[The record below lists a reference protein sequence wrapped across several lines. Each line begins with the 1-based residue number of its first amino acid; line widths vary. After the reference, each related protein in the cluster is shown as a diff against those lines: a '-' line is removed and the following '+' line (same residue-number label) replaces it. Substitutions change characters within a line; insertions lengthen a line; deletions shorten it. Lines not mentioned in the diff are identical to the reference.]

1 MKIAIGINIFGD
13 YKRQDQC
20 IEVLLR
26 LVSKYPEVSLYNI
39 TFEDEKNYTLGF
51 NHLPFLKRK
60 AKDIIDGST
69 SEKPTA
75 KDFFNILSTIDCD
88 YFVFMNSDILL
99 TEKVIKL
106 ILKGEYETYSFSR
119 HDCYPIESLDKIIPF
134 RIEIAG
140 FDAWVV
146 KKTWWFDNWIH
157 FQDYI
162 YAEHLWDV
170 AFALEMY
177 NRSKSFLGNKEVYIC
192 HEKHDLKWNETS
204 PEALHNSKLW
214 ESSGYSDNWHKFIFE
229 NLVKRQPYGQF
240 MIPLD
245 NEKELERKY
254 LYVSG

>member
-26 LVSKYPEVSLYNI
+26 LVIKYPEISLYNI

-51 NHLPFLKRK
+51 KPLPLLKTK
-60 AKDIIDGST
+60 TKDIIQGSK
-69 SEKPTA
+69 SEKPIA
-75 KDFFNILSTIDCD
+75 KEFFDILSTVDCD

-99 TEKVIKL
+99 TERVIKM
-106 ILKGEYETYSFSR
+106 IIKGEYETYSFSR
-119 HDCYPIESLDKIIPF
+119 HDCYKIESFDKIIPF

-140 FDAWVV
+140 FDTWAV
-146 KKTWWFDNWIH
+146 KKDWWIKNQQFFKN
-157 FQDYI
+157 YI

-177 NRSKSFLGNKEVYIC
+177 NRSISFIGNKEIYLC
-192 HEKHDLKWNETS
+192 HEKHELKWNETS

-214 ESSGYSDNWHKFIFE
+214 ENSGYSDKWHKFIYSYLI
-229 NLVKRQPYGQF
+229 NRLPHGQF
-240 MIPLD
+240 LNPLPD
-245 NEKELERKY
+245 ELDQEKIFLKCI
-254 LYVSG
+254 